1 MLIYY
6 ILMLSIVGRGTK
18 TTITGALTRRTA
30 SDTEPTTD
38 TAFAL
43 CRSFG
48 FSLSRLITRSKRT

>member
-1 MLIYY
+1 
-6 ILMLSIVGRGTK
+6 MLSIVGRGTK

-30 SDTEPTTD
+30 SDTDTDPTTD

-48 FSLSRLITRSKRT
+48 FSLSTLITRTKRT